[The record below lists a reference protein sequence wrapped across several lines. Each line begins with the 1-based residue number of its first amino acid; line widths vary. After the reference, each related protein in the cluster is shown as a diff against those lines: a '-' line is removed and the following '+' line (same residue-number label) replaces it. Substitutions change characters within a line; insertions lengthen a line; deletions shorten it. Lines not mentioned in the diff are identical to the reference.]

1 MKPKIMEERGTAA
14 WVTEMRT
21 TLSHFC
27 TGPTGGRKS
36 SQVHTTQTHKRFKRM
51 LIYYDIDNTMHIF
64 REIPFFGPQND
75 T

>member
-1 MKPKIMEERGTAA
+1 MEERGTAA

-51 LIYYDIDNTMHIF
+51 RIYYDIDNTMQKNSGTFPSLGHKTTLK
-64 REIPFFGPQND
+64 QQ
-75 T
+75 